1 MSEVLSVFI
10 ATLLGFVIL
19 EPVHLLWINLITDCF
34 PALAL
39 GMEKGEPDLMQRP
52 PRKASD
58 GIFANGLGFDVAYQG
73 AMVTVLVLAAY
84 FIGHFME
91 SGVWEITQSADGM
104 TMAFLT
110 MGMAEIFHSFNMR
123 SQRGSVFK
131 LHSHN
136 KVLWGAML
144 LSLVLTTAVIYLPG
158 ISDAFGFTHIDPLE
172 YAVALI
178 LAVLVIPIVECVK
191 AVQRSMHKQ

>member
-1 MSEVLSVFI
+1 MCRGS
-10 ATLLGFVIL
+10 
-19 EPVHLLWINLITDCF
+19 
-34 PALAL
+34 
-39 GMEKGEPDLMQRP
+39 PDRWCVP

-58 GIFANGLGFDVAYQG
+58 GIFANGLGLDVAYQG

-110 MGMAEIFHSFNMR
+110 MSMAEIFHSFNMR

-136 KVLWGAML
+136 RILWGAML
-144 LSLVLTTAVIYLPG
+144 LSLVLTTGVIYLPG
-158 ISDAFGFTHIDPLE
+158 ISDAFGFTHISLEE
-172 YAVALI
+172 YAVALL

-191 AVQRSMHKQ
+191 ALQRSLRKH